1 MIVLRERSDFNYSV
15 MKSENAVLIK
25 NLYKS
30 FGSKGKT
37 VKALTDI
44 NLEIKTGEVFGLLGP
59 NGAGKT
65 TLISI
70 LTGLVSKD
78 EGTCV
83 VDGIDVD
90 NYTQLHSRIN
100 VMRGFS
106 GASRGMSASTMLEYY
121 MRLYNVFDAGKRDAL
136 LKEVGLWDRKDQY
149 VSDYSSGLRQR
160 FFLAKAL
167 CNNPNVLFLDEPTVG
182 LDIEAAN
189 ALRAKILELKKQGKT
204 ILLTTHYLHEA
215 EMLCDRIALINHGR
229 IIALGTTAQL
239 KKLVKEREVVRISC
253 AKPKDAA
260 NKIDGLKGVQKV
272 LVTKDHVDVTVSDRA
287 AARRVFEIA
296 AQSEFEPQAVTIVE
310 PDLEEVF
317 TKLVLEKK
325 NKGGY

>member
-1 MIVLRERSDFNYSV
+1 MP
-15 MKSENAVLIK
+15 MKMENAVLIQ
-25 NLYKS
+25 NLSKT
-30 FGSKGKT
+30 FTPKGKP

-44 NLEIKTGEVFGLLGP
+44 NLEIKKGEVFGLLGP

-78 EGTCV
+78 KGGVCT

-90 NYTQLHSRIN
+90 NYDELHSRIN
-100 VMRGFS
+100 LMRGFS
-106 GASRGMSASTMLEYY
+106 GATRGMSAYVMLEYY
-121 MRLYNVFDAGKRDAL
+121 MRLYSVFNAKKRDAL
-136 LKEVGLWDRKDQY
+136 LKEVGLWERRDQY

-189 ALRAKILELKKQGKT
+189 ALRAKILELKSLGKT

-215 EMLCDRIALINHGR
+215 EMLCDRIALINHGK
-229 IIALGTTAQL
+229 IIALGTPNEL
-239 KKLVKEREVVRISC
+239 KTMVKEREVVRISS
-253 AKPKDAA
+253 AKPKEIAK
-260 NKIDGLKGVQKV
+260 KIEGTKGVQSVKI
-272 LVTKDHVDVTVSDRA
+272 TKEHVDVTVSDRKS
-287 AARRVFEIA
+287 ARRVFEIA
-296 AQSEFEPQAVTIVE
+296 SRSEFEPQSVTIVE

-317 TKLVLEKK
+317 TKLVLTKK
-325 NKGGY
+325 GVE